1 VKVSDFDYDLPP
13 GRIAQEPAARRDG
26 SRLLVLDR
34 PSGHVD
40 HRRFA
45 DLPDLLD
52 PADLV
57 VLNDTRVLPARLT
70 GRKPTGGRV
79 EILLLDR
86 IDAAGGSSRWWCWL
100 RASKTPGPG
109 SRVDLGHGLTA
120 RLEERDGDRWRV
132 TLEDTDGDP
141 DARIELLGRPP
152 LPPYIRRGPGDPR
165 DSEDRRRY
173 QTVYARRP
181 GAVAAPTAGLHFSN
195 ETLERL
201 ESRGVRRAY
210 VTLHVGLGTF
220 QPVRVDEVENHPIH
234 AEAYEV
240 TQAAASAIAETRSRG
255 GRIVAVGTTVT
266 RVLEHRAAI
275 SGVTPGSGRCDLFIY
290 PGFAFR
296 VVDVLL
302 TNFHLPRSTLV
313 MLVSAFAGRERIL
326 AAYREAIEREY
337 RFYSYGD
344 AMVIGSFR

>member
-1 VKVSDFDYDLPP
+1 VKVSDFDYELPP
-13 GRIAQEPAARRDG
+13 ERIAQEPAARRDG

-34 PSGHVD
+34 SSGRVD
-40 HRRFA
+40 HRRFV
-45 DLPDLLD
+45 DLPDLLE

-57 VLNDTRVLPARLT
+57 VLNDTRVLPARLA

-79 EILLLDR
+79 EVLLLDR
-86 IDAAGGSSRWWCWL
+86 VDPAGGPSRWWCWL
-100 RASKTPGPG
+100 RASKTPAPG
-109 SRVDLGHGLTA
+109 STVDLGQGLKA
-120 RLEERDGDRWRV
+120 RLDGRDGERWRV
-132 TLEDTDGDP
+132 TLEDEDGDP
-141 DARIELLGRPP
+141 DAKIERLGRPP
-152 LPPYIRRGPGDPR
+152 LPPYIRRAPGDPR
-165 DSEDRRRY
+165 EPEDRRRY

-201 ESRGVRRAY
+201 KGRGVRLAY
-210 VTLHVGLGTF
+210 LTLHVGLGTF
-220 QPVRVDEVENHPIH
+220 QPVRVDDVEDHPIH
-234 AEAYEV
+234 GEAFEI
-240 TQAAASAIAETRSRG
+240 TAAAATAIAETRSRG
-255 GRIVAVGTTVT
+255 GRVVAVGTTVT
-266 RVLEHRAAI
+266 RVLEHRA
-275 SGVTPGSGRCDLFIY
+275 SGAGVKPGSGRCDLFIY
-290 PGFAFR
+290 PGFEFR

-326 AAYREAIEREY
+326 AAYREAIERQY